1 MQLESQSVS
10 TTNTATEEQIENY
23 MGEHLQFMVDKLDA
37 TKGELYIS
45 VIPERPKYEVYIEL
59 KDGRAFQFQC
69 SNLKEFMINMYGN
82 NPIPNL

>member
-10 TTNTATEEQIENY
+10 ITSTVTEYQIENY
-23 MGEHLQFMVDKLDA
+23 MGEHLQYMVDKLDA
-37 TKGELYIS
+37 NKGELFVS
-45 VIPERPKYEVYIEL
+45 KVPERPKYEVYIEL

-69 SNLKEFMINMYGN
+69 MNLREFMINMYGD